1 MPLAISHQPSLI
13 ISSVLRHYRGT
24 SPRVHPTAF
33 VDASAQVIG
42 DVEIG
47 EESSVWM
54 CAVIRGD
61 VHWIKVGKRTSIQDG
76 TVVHA
81 MTGTHPTSIGD
92 NVTVGHAAV
101 IHGCTIEDQCLIG
114 MGAILLNGA
123 RVGAGSIVAAGTLLV
138 EGQRVPPRSLVMG
151 SPGKVKRLLTQAEV
165 ADVQLYADR
174 YVGYRLDYMEQT

>member
-1 MPLAISHQPSLI
+1 
-13 ISSVLRHYRGT
+13 VLRPYRGQL
-24 SPRVHPTAF
+24 PRVHPTAF
-33 VDASAQVIG
+33 IDASAQVIG

-76 TVVHA
+76 TIVHA

-123 RVGAGSIVAAGTLLV
+123 HVGAGSIVAAGTLLV
-138 EGQRVPPRSLVMG
+138 EGQSVPPRSLVMG
-151 SPGKVKRLLTQAEV
+151 SPGKVKRLLTHAEV
-165 ADVQLYADR
+165 ADIQMYADR
-174 YVGYRLDYMEQT
+174 YVGYRLDYMDI

>member
-1 MPLAISHQPSLI
+1 M
-13 ISSVLRHYRGT
+13 LRPYRGT

-76 TVVHA
+76 TIVHA

-92 NVTVGHAAV
+92 NVTIGHAAV
-101 IHGCTIEDQCLIG
+101 VHGCTVEDQCLIG
-114 MGAILLNGA
+114 MGAILLNGSH
-123 RVGAGSIVAAGTLLV
+123 VGAGSIVAAGALLV
-138 EGQRVPPRSLVMG
+138 EGQKVPPRSLVMG

-165 ADVQLYADR
+165 ADIQKYADR
-174 YVGYRLDYMEQT
+174 YVGYRLDYMDI

>member
-1 MPLAISHQPSLI
+1 
-13 ISSVLRHYRGT
+13 VLRPYRGT

-33 VDASAQVIG
+33 VDTSAQVIG

-61 VHWIKVGKRTSIQDG
+61 VHWIKVGKRTCIQDG
-76 TVVHA
+76 AIVHA

-92 NVTVGHAAV
+92 GVTVGHAAV
-101 IHGCTIEDQCLIG
+101 IHGCTIENQCLIG
-114 MGAILLNGA
+114 MGAILLNGSH
-123 RVGAGSIVAAGTLLV
+123 VGAGAIVAAGTLLV
-138 EGQRVPPRSLVMG
+138 EGQNVPARSLVMG

-165 ADVQLYADR
+165 AEIQLYADR
-174 YVGYRLDYMEQT
+174 YVGYRLDYM

>member
-1 MPLAISHQPSLI
+1 M
-13 ISSVLRHYRGT
+13 LRAYRGT

-61 VHWIKVGKRTSIQDG
+61 VHWIRVGRRTSIQDG
-76 TVVHA
+76 TIVHA

-92 NVTVGHAAV
+92 NVTIGHAAV

-114 MGAILLNGA
+114 MGAILLNGSH
-123 RVGAGSIVAAGTLLV
+123 VGAGSIVAAGTLLV
-138 EGQRVPPRSLVMG
+138 EGQKVPARSLVMG
-151 SPGKVKRLLTQAEV
+151 SPGKVKRLLTQAEI
-165 ADVQLYADR
+165 ADIQMYADR
-174 YVGYRLDYMEQT
+174 YVGYRLDYMKI

>member
-1 MPLAISHQPSLI
+1 
-13 ISSVLRHYRGT
+13 VLRPYRGT

-47 EESSVWM
+47 EESGVWM

-61 VHWIKVGKRTSIQDG
+61 VHWIKVGRRTNIQDG
-76 TVVHA
+76 AIVHG

-92 NVTVGHAAV
+92 NVTVGHGAV
-101 IHGCTIEDQCLIG
+101 LHGCTVEAQCLIG
-114 MGAILLNGA
+114 IGAILLNGA
-123 RVGAGSIVAAGTLLV
+123 HVGAGSIVAAGTLLV
-138 EGQRVPPRSLVMG
+138 EGQKVPPRSLVMG

-165 ADVQLYADR
+165 ADIHMYADR
-174 YVGYRLDYMEQT
+174 YVGYRLDYMNI

>member
-1 MPLAISHQPSLI
+1 M
-13 ISSVLRHYRGT
+13 LRAYKGT
-24 SPRVHPTAF
+24 HPRVHPTAY

-47 EESSVWM
+47 KESSVWM
-54 CAVIRGD
+54 CAVLRGD
-61 VHWIKVGKRTSIQDG
+61 VHWIKVGNRTNIQDG
-76 TVVHA
+76 AIVHG

-101 IHGCTIEDQCLIG
+101 LHGCTVESQCLIG

-123 RVGAGSIVAAGTLLV
+123 HVGAGSIVAAGTLLV
-138 EGQRVPPRSLVMG
+138 EGQKVPPRSLVMG

-165 ADVQLYADR
+165 AEIQLYADR
-174 YVGYRLDYMEQT
+174 YVGYRLDYMDAK